1 LDCRRFDALILPTR
15 TQRRDYSRC
24 KSTRPQFR
32 VGIFI
37 IISKDIMTNKKYD
50 CVHYLAN
57 RFQSNSAWRSG
68 QFAKFPNDTRNARA
82 AQRLLELESGI
93 EISDAL
99 WDKLSPYYNESDT
112 RWLAAVSETNRDVGF
127 RKHPRD
133 FAAWVENLLSN
144 LTRN

>member
-1 LDCRRFDALILPTR
+1 MDCRRFDALILPTR

-24 KSTRPQFR
+24 KSTCPQFR
-32 VGIFI
+32 GWVSI
-37 IISKDIMTNKKYD
+37 IVKDIRMTNKDD
-50 CVHYLAN
+50 CAHYLAS
-57 RFQSNSAWRSG
+57 RFHSNAAWRSG
-68 QFAKFPNDTRNARA
+68 QYVKFPNDARNALA
-82 AQRLLELESGI
+82 AQRLLELDSGI
-93 EISDAL
+93 AISDAL
-99 WDKLSPYYNESDT
+99 WDRLSPYYDESDT